1 MFKRKIKHRLGMIN
15 SIFLQLFCWTNV
27 LYYFAIFVFNFIYV
41 SLCDSQPLYPLVIA
55 AHPQEP
61 NQFAVGLTDGCVK
74 VIEPAG
80 SEGKWVVAVPVD
92 NGMQNGRTASSSTTN
107 VTASE
112 QLQR

>member
-1 MFKRKIKHRLGMIN
+1 MIN